1 MNDHLVSE
9 DRRTRHP
16 GVFFTRAQFAA
27 WALVIFSSVTTAQ
40 LGINYYAFRSWVH
53 EETVTEI
60 SRHNGDPTAHAME
73 LLKSQQQRAD
83 IMQAITALQ
92 TKLDGIERMLT
103 VIAEQGQFNMN
114 SNGNH
119 SGRGKN

>member
-1 MNDHLVSE
+1 MNERFVSD
-9 DRRTRHP
+9 DRRSGQP

-53 EETVTEI
+53 EETITEVA
-60 SRHNGDPTAHAME
+60 RHNGDPTAHASE
-73 LLKSQQQRAD
+73 LLKSQQQRAE
-83 IMQAITALQ
+83 IMLAITALQ

-103 VIAEQGQFNMN
+103 IIAQQGQFNTN
-114 SNGNH
+114 PNGN
-119 SGRGKN
+119 GKR